1 MYFVLLPTS
10 FFFHWHLSGWIFIV
24 SIFFIRPE
32 MKLGGALPL
41 FPVSLPL
48 TLSALFSSSLSFQC
62 DLLLT
67 TNYQKKKNETY
78 FGISGRIARNAWKTV
93 GINDAS
99 FLSLA
104 KHAARGG
111 EGRLVVIFFYYALV
125 VAAVLVT
132 RSLEIPSSVCRQDYW
147 ATDLNLRQIF
157 ICPLARLSLDIIEP
171 LHSSRTRLEN
181 LHLVFVV
188 HCTQLK

>member
-1 MYFVLLPTS
+1 M
-10 FFFHWHLSGWIFIV
+10 
-24 SIFFIRPE
+24 
-32 MKLGGALPL
+32 
-41 FPVSLPL
+41 
-48 TLSALFSSSLSFQC
+48 
-62 DLLLT
+62 
-67 TNYQKKKNETY
+67 
-78 FGISGRIARNAWKTV
+78 

-111 EGRLVVIFFYYALV
+111 EERLVVIFFFYYALV

-157 ICPLARLSLDIIEP
+157 ICPLAPLSLDIIEP